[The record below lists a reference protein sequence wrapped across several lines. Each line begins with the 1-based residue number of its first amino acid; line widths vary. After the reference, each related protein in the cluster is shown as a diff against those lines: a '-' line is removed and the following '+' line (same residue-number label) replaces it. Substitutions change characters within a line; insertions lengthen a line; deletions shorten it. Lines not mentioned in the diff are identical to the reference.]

1 MAQEG
6 IHYVVG
12 PNVDDG
18 AAAVRPVAEKAGII
32 YFPYAF
38 PKELYA
44 KPASNAVLGMVASYQ
59 SGPAIYKYLKDNK
72 GVKTIAFVAAN
83 ESDPL
88 SQRDSGVAA
97 AKALGLKVVADKDT
111 YQNDTRDFTPVL
123 TPIVKLKPDLLVLSG
138 VAPGNAPLLI
148 RSARELGYKGLI
160 STETAQ
166 DAKVLQEGAGELANG
181 FISVGGASTPE
192 IRSPMMEEFIDRYT
206 KKFGEY
212 NDESNTKVYAL
223 EYILDTLKAN
233 PKAIDNVEEFKK
245 TIDTVLGREP
255 LHERRQQAEICRH
268 DLVRPEAAGRRPD
281 GGERIRRRH
290 LQDPVRRRSGL
301 SAVFMRWI
309 SAGRSGGPPTVG
321 SSMEQVIAN
330 GVYLGAQY
338 ASDRAGVDPHLR
350 LDERSEFCARA
361 DVRARRFITY
371 EVYGKLGLPF
381 ALALL
386 ASGLT
391 LAIVGALV
399 EKFLF
404 RTVIKRSVRE
414 ESTMLLAAAVA
425 FFFDAMILLLFGEKQ
440 RGVPKIVNG
449 IFVSD
454 ALIMPYDRLLVGALA
469 ILFITAFMLYMQYS
483 RPGRAMRALA
493 QDRVAAQLMGVRVDR
508 YSMIGFALG
517 AMLAGVVGGLLVA
530 ITGVNA
536 GIGGPISLKAFLM
549 VMIGGA
555 GVVGGAIAGGFI
567 LGMLEFVGLSVLH
580 AYGDITYL
588 GHLRRSYGVP
598 EHSPQRAH
606 GQALGMTTCRWSRK
620 SSASQPSS

>member
-1 MAQEG
+1 
-6 IHYVVG
+6 
-12 PNVDDG
+12 
-18 AAAVRPVAEKAGII
+18 
-32 YFPYAF
+32 
-38 PKELYA
+38 
-44 KPASNAVLGMVASYQ
+44 
-59 SGPAIYKYLKDNK
+59 
-72 GVKTIAFVAAN
+72 
-83 ESDPL
+83 
-88 SQRDSGVAA
+88 
-97 AKALGLKVVADKDT
+97 
-111 YQNDTRDFTPVL
+111 
-123 TPIVKLKPDLLVLSG
+123 
-138 VAPGNAPLLI
+138 
-148 RSARELGYKGLI
+148 
-160 STETAQ
+160 
-166 DAKVLQEGAGELANG
+166 
-181 FISVGGASTPE
+181 
-192 IRSPMMEEFIDRYT
+192 
-206 KKFGEY
+206 
-212 NDESNTKVYAL
+212 
-223 EYILDTLKAN
+223 
-233 PKAIDNVEEFKK
+233 
-245 TIDTVLGREP
+245 
-255 LHERRQQAEICRH
+255 
-268 DLVRPEAAGRRPD
+268 
-281 GGERIRRRH
+281 
-290 LQDPVRRRSGL
+290 
-301 SAVFMRWI
+301 
-309 SAGRSGGPPTVG
+309 
-321 SSMEQVIAN
+321 MEQVIAN

-338 ASDRAGVDPHLR
+338 GLIALGLTLIFALMNVLNFAHGQMYVLGG
-350 LDERSEFCARA
+350 
-361 DVRARRFITY
+361 FITY

-469 ILFITAFMLYMQYS
+469 ILFITAFVLYMQYS

-567 LGMLEFVGLSVLH
+567 LGMLKSVGLSVLH

-588 GHLRRSYGVP
+588 VIF
-598 EHSPQRAH
+598 A
-606 GQALGMTTCRWSRK
+606 ALMVFLSIRPNGLMGKPWG
-620 SSASQPSS
+620 